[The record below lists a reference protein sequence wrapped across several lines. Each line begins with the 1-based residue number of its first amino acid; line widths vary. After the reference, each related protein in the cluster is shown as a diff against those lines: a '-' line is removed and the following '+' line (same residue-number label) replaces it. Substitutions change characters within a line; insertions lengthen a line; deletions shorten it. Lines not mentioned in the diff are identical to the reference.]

1 MDSSP
6 EFIERRQ
13 HAHLSESQIEY
24 IAERAASKAVE
35 KITTDLYST
44 VGKSVISKF
53 VWVLGASVVGGYLW
67 LKNKGLV
74 Q

>member
-35 KITTDLYST
+35 KITTDLYSA
-44 VGKSVISKF
+44 VGKGVIKRF
-53 VWVLGASVVGGYLW
+53 VWVLGAVVVGGYVW
-67 LKNKGLV
+67 LKNKGVL
-74 Q
+74 